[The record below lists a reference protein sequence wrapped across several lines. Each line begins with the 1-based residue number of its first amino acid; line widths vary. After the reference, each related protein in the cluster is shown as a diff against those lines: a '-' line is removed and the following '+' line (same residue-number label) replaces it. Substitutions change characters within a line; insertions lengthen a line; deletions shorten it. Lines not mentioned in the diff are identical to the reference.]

1 MSRGLGQIRDELK
14 ERRTQRVEMS
24 GDGSHIKSK
33 VSHPFSGCLSLLLR
47 FVTLYHWLV
56 EDYAI
61 GLFVLGPGYKV
72 RKHILVHEWVQ
83 RRAYGRSPFCLH
95 PPSPFSIRRS
105 RLTIENGTDKPR
117 SAMFVMRGDSI
128 LNPDSNWLVSRLAC

>member
-1 MSRGLGQIRDELK
+1 
-14 ERRTQRVEMS
+14 MS

-33 VSHPFSGCLSLLLR
+33 VSHPFSGCLGLLLR
-47 FVTLYHWLV
+47 FVILYHWLV

-83 RRAYGRSPFCLH
+83 RRAWKIAVLPPSSFSLLH
-95 PPSPFSIRRS
+95 PA
-105 RLTIENGTDKPR
+105 LQTDDRKR
-117 SAMFVMRGDSI
+117 DG
-128 LNPDSNWLVSRLAC
+128 